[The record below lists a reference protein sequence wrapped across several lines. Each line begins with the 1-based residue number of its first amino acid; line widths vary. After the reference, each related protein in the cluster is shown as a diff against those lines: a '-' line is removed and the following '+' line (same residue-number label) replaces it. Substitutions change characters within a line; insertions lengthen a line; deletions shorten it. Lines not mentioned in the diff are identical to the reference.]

1 MHHTKSY
8 KMKKTVYLIPCF
20 LFLLLAACE
29 QESFY
34 EVNKPIENRSW
45 SYANK
50 PTFDIHITDNT
61 AKYDL
66 YVHPRHTSEYK
77 YANLFFLLHQKGP
90 QLQDTAFRYEVKL
103 AELDGRWIG
112 KNAGNLYSNEFLIK
126 KDISFPDTGVY
137 HFSLEQ
143 NMREEPL
150 KYISDIGIKLV
161 KK

>member
-1 MHHTKSY
+1 
-8 KMKKTVYLIPCF
+8 MKKIFSFLPFC
-20 LFLLLAACE
+20 LFLMLTACE

-45 SYANK
+45 SYNNQ
-50 PTFDIHITDNT
+50 PSFPIHITDNT

-66 YVHPRHTSEYK
+66 YVHPRHTAEYK

-90 QLQDTAFRYEVKL
+90 KLQDTAFRYEVKL
-103 AELDGRWIG
+103 AELDGRWTG
-112 KNAGNLYSNEFLIK
+112 KNSGNLYSNEFLIK
-126 KDISFPDTGVY
+126 KDIVFPDTGIY
-137 HFSLEQ
+137 QFALEQ